1 MAIFTEEYCA
11 NMLDEF
17 DNRLEG
23 IEFTPEQIQKIC
35 EDCKSIKFTIAESY
49 ILESASPKADLSKLG
64 IKNADSQV
72 KSAATK
78 ISTAIKKNGV
88 TSETKKQIHNIVSDL
103 FDDLAKSLDKS
114 VMKGN
119 PNLQNLDQKNLAKG
133 FTLTI
138 WDVIINTLICDVLTI
153 MLGPMGNAIFVS
165 VGAPIVEEASKAIA
179 VKGGFSKEYTIIFNT
194 FEFTNYMVSYNLP
207 FINKL
212 RARTFA
218 IGMHLVNTA
227 IHNLFASEK
236 FRKQFHIDDSKDS
249 KDKCTFASYIITTL
263 IHCAWNTAPKFSPA
277 LVKIITGIEV

>member
-1 MAIFTEEYCA
+1 
-11 NMLDEF
+11 
-17 DNRLEG
+17 
-23 IEFTPEQIQKIC
+23 
-35 EDCKSIKFTIAESY
+35 
-49 ILESASPKADLSKLG
+49 
-64 IKNADSQV
+64 
-72 KSAATK
+72 
-78 ISTAIKKNGV
+78 
-88 TSETKKQIHNIVSDL
+88 
-103 FDDLAKSLDKS
+103 
-114 VMKGN
+114 
-119 PNLQNLDQKNLAKG
+119 
-133 FTLTI
+133 
-138 WDVIINTLICDVLTI
+138 
-153 MLGPMGNAIFVS
+153 MLGPMGSAIFVS

-194 FEFTNYMVSYNLP
+194 FEFTNYMISYNLP